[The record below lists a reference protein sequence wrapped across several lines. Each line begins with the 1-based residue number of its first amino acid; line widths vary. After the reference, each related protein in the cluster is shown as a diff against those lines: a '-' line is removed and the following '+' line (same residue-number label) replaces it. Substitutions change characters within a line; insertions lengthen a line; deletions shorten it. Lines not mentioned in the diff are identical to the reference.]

1 MSLYKSLFKQTTLYG
16 LATVLPRMLSFF
28 LVRLY
33 TDTLENASDYG
44 VVTIIFACLVFMNVV
59 LSYGMETSFFRFYNS
74 EKDKQSVVQTSSISI
89 FWSSVGFLILALLF
103 RNTIAEL
110 NGIELQYVTY
120 GIWILALDA
129 LVVIPFSKL
138 RIDQRP
144 LLYAGIKVG
153 NTAIT
158 LLLNIFFLLFL
169 PEIVRSNPDSVFS
182 LIYIEGFQI
191 GYIFVSNLIA
201 SLLTLIYFLPLY
213 LKIKWT
219 FDKALWRRM
228 MKYSLP
234 ILVAGIAFAINE
246 HFDKI
251 LLEWILPENI
261 AKHEVGV
268 YGACYKLG
276 LFMVLF
282 ATAFR
287 LGIEPFFFSYADNE
301 NAPKTYAAITKY
313 FVIFGSLILLS
324 VIVFADVL
332 KRILINADYWEAMK
346 VVPLIILANFFLG
359 IYHNLSIWYKLT
371 DRTKMGA
378 YISIIGAVL
387 TLVLNFA
394 LIPKYSYMGS
404 AIATLV
410 AYGAMMSISYFLGR
424 KYYFIPYD
432 IKKIGAYLGSSI
444 LFSGIYFYYFREIYS
459 IGIGLI
465 LLFALL
471 IYYLEKDTLKT
482 ILKRKHAN

>member
-44 VVTIIFACLVFMNVV
+44 VVTIIFAWLVFMNVV

-89 FWSSVGFLILALLF
+89 FWSTMGFLVLALLF
-103 RNTIAEL
+103 RNNISPLIGVEQ
-110 NGIELQYVTY
+110 QYVTY

-301 NAPKTYAAITKY
+301 HAPKTYAAITKY

-378 YISIIGAVL
+378 YISIVGALL

-410 AYGAMMSISYFLGR
+410 AYGTMMLISYFLGR
-424 KYYFIPYD
+424 KYYRIPYD
-432 IKKIGAYLGSSI
+432 IKRIGAYLGSSVI
-444 LFSGIYFYYFREIYS
+444 FSGLYFYLFRENYS
-459 IGIGLI
+459 IGIGLM
-465 LLFALL
+465 LLFTLL

>member
-44 VVTIIFACLVFMNVV
+44 VVTIIFAWLVFMNVV
-59 LSYGMETSFFRFYNS
+59 LSYGMETSFFRFYNA
-74 EKDKQSVVQTSSISI
+74 EQNKQKVIQTSSISI
-89 FWSSVGFLILALLF
+89 FWSTIGFLVLALLF
-103 RNTIAEL
+103 RNNISDL
-110 NGIELQYVTY
+110 IGVELQYVTY

-144 LLYAGIKVG
+144 LAYAAIKLG

-158 LLLNIFFLLFL
+158 LLLNIFFLVFL
-169 PEIVRSNPDSVFS
+169 PELIQANPDSVFS
-182 LIYIEGFQI
+182 VIYIEGFQI

-201 SLLTLIYFLPLY
+201 SMLTLLYFMPLY
-213 LKIKWT
+213 LNIKWQ

-251 LLEWILPENI
+251 LLEWLLPDNI

-301 NAPKTYAAITKY
+301 NAPKIYAIITKY

-332 KRILINADYWEAMK
+332 KRMLINADYWEAMK

-387 TLVLNFA
+387 TLALNFA

-404 AIATLV
+404 AIATLA
-410 AYGAMMSISYFLGR
+410 AYGTMMLISYFLGK
-424 KYYFIPYD
+424 KYYHIPYD
-432 IKKIGAYLGSSI
+432 IKRIGAYLGSSVV
-444 LFSGIYFYYFREIYS
+444 FSGVYFYLFRENYS
-459 IGIGLI
+459 IGIGLM